1 MNISQYFIQRP
12 IFAAVLSLL
21 IFISGALALFQLP
34 ITEYPEVV
42 PPTIVVNAS
51 YPGANPEVLA
61 NTVAAPLEQAIN
73 GIENMLYMSSQSTAD
88 GSLSITVTFA
98 LGTPVDAAQVRVQSR
113 VARAYPRLP
122 EDVQRLGVT
131 TRKSSPNLTMVVHLL
146 SPDSRYDMLYLSNFA
161 NLKVKDEL
169 ARIEGAGSV
178 QAFGAGDYAIRI
190 WVNPE
195 KAASLNLTTSDIIA
209 AIREQNRQAAAGT
222 VGAQPNAG
230 SNPFQLL
237 IKVKGRLESVEEFKD
252 IIVRVGDNGAITRL
266 KDVARVELGSNSY
279 ALRSLL
285 NNKPAAAVAIFQS
298 SGSNAI
304 QLSDDVRARMEELK
318 TTFPDGIDYD
328 IVYDPTVFV
337 RGSIEA
343 VIKTLLEAILLV
355 VIVVVLFLQTWRASI
370 IPLVAVPVSLVGTFA
385 VMHLFG
391 FSLNAL
397 SLFGLVL
404 AIGIVVDDAIVVVE
418 NVERNIALGKT
429 SIEATKQ
436 AMREVTGPI
445 IATSLVLSAVFIPT
459 AFISGLSGQFYK
471 QFALTI
477 AISTIIS
484 TFNSLTLSPALAA
497 VLLKPHDAP
506 KDWFSKVLDAI
517 FGRFIFKPF
526 NRFFNALSDFYM
538 GLIKRIIRLSMLALA
553 IYAGLIVLTQDLF
566 QNTPTGFVPPQD
578 KMYLI
583 AFANLPDAASLDR
596 TDKVI
601 QRMSEIALE
610 HPGVESSVA
619 FPGLSING
627 FTIASN
633 SGVVFITLKPFD
645 ERPNVSYWDQFKH
658 FAFNADL
665 PPDLS
670 AQTISDQL
678 NMQLG
683 VIDEGFVVV
692 VPPPPVLGLGT
703 TGGFKLQIEDRA
715 NLGYAKLFEETQK
728 VLYQAYMNPALDPM
742 STFSFFKANVPQIKV
757 DVDRE
762 KAKVHGVAVDEIFQ
776 TLQAYMGSVYVNDV
790 NLFGRTYQV
799 NLQADAEFRVDE
811 SQIEQ
816 LKVRNVQGE
825 MVPLATFVD
834 VTHTSGPDMVTRY
847 NNYPA
852 ADLNS
857 GPGPGYSSGQA
868 EAAMIEILDASL
880 PSGMAYE
887 WTDLTYQQILAGD
900 TAIYMFPLVVLLVF
914 LVLAAQY
921 ESWSLPVAIIL
932 IVPMTLLSAMVG
944 VVLWGLNNNI
954 FTQIGFIVLVGLAAK
969 NAILIVEFAKD
980 KQDQGMELIAATI
993 EASRLRLRP
1002 ILMTS
1007 LAFIMGVVPLVFS
1020 SGAGAEMREA
1030 MGVAV
1035 FAGMIG
1041 VTIFGLLLTPLFY
1054 ALVRKYAAKAS

>member
-1 MNISQYFIQRP
+1 MISQYFIQRP
-12 IFAAVLSLL
+12 IFAGVLSAL
-21 IFISGALALFQLP
+21 IFIAGAIALFQLP

-42 PPTIVVNAS
+42 PPTVVVNAS
-51 YPGANPEVLA
+51 YPGANPVVIAE
-61 NTVAAPLEQAIN
+61 TVAAPLEQAIN
-73 GIENMLYMSSQSTAD
+73 GVEDMLYLSSQSTAD
-88 GSLSITVTFA
+88 GSLAITVTFA
-98 LGTPVDAAQVRVQSR
+98 LGTNIDDAQVKVQNR
-113 VARAYPRLP
+113 VARALPRLP

-131 TRKSSPNLTMVVHLL
+131 TEKSSPNLTMVVHIL

-169 ARIEGAGSV
+169 ARIEGAGTV
-178 QAFGAGDYAIRI
+178 RVFGAGDYAVRI
-190 WVNPE
+190 WLNPE
-195 KAASLNLTTSDIIA
+195 KVANLNLTTSDIVA

-222 VGAQPNAG
+222 IGAPPGANN
-230 SNPFQLL
+230 NPFQLL
-237 IKVKGRLESVEEFKD
+237 IKVKGRLESVEEFND
-252 IIVRVGDNGAITRL
+252 IIVRVSDSGAITRL
-266 KDVARVELGSNSY
+266 KDVARIELGSNSY

-298 SGSNAI
+298 PGSNAI
-304 QLSDDVRARMEELK
+304 ELSDDVRARMDELK
-318 TTFPDGIDYD
+318 ATFPEGVDYD
-328 IVYDPTVFV
+328 IVYDPTIFV

-343 VIKTLLEAILLV
+343 VVKTLLEAILLV
-355 VIVVVLFLQTWRASI
+355 VVVVVLFLQTWRASI

-429 SIEATKQ
+429 PMDATKQ

-497 VLLKPHDAP
+497 VLLKPHDAK
-506 KDWFSKVLDAI
+506 KDWFSRFLDSL
-517 FGRFIFKPF
+517 FGRFIFRPF
-526 NRFFNALSDFYM
+526 NRFFE
-538 GLIKRIIRLSMLALA
+538 GLTHTYTAVLRRILRGTAIVLAL
-553 IYAGLIVLTQDLF
+553 YAGFMVLTYHQF
-566 QNTPTGFVPPQD
+566 QTTPTGFVPQQD
-578 KMYLI
+578 KMYLV
-583 AFANLPDAASLDR
+583 AFASLPDAASLDR
-596 TDKVI
+596 TDAVI
-601 QRMSEIALE
+601 QKMSAIALE

-627 FTIASN
+627 FTVASN
-633 SGVVFITLKPFD
+633 AGVVFVTLKPFE
-645 ERPNVSYWDQFKH
+645 ERQT
-658 FAFNADL
+658 
-665 PPDLS
+665 PDLS
-670 AQTISDQL
+670 AQAIAGQL
-678 NMQLG
+678 NGKFG
-683 VIDEGFVVV
+683 VIDEGFVAVV
-692 VPPPPVLGLGT
+692 APPPVLGLGT

-715 NLGYAKLFEETQK
+715 NLGYDRLFEETQK
-728 VLYQAYMNPALDPM
+728 VLGQAYGTPELNPMA
-742 STFSFFKANVPQIKV
+742 TFSFYKANVPQISV

-762 KAKVHGVAVDEIFQ
+762 KAKIHGVAITDIFQ

-799 NLQADAEFRVDE
+799 TLQADQAYRLDA
-811 SQIEQ
+811 SQIAL
-816 LKVRNVQGE
+816 LKVRNRSGE
-825 MVPLATFVD
+825 MVPLASFVD
-834 VTHTSGPDMVTRY
+834 ISHTSGPDTVTRY

-852 ADLNS
+852 ADINS
-857 GPGPGYSSGQA
+857 GPAPGFSSGQA
-868 EAAMIEILDASL
+868 EAAMVRILEQSL
-880 PSGMAYE
+880 PIGMAYE

-900 TAIYMFPLVVLLVF
+900 TTLYIFPLVVLLVF

-921 ESWSLPVAIIL
+921 ESWGLPLAIIL
-932 IVPMTLLSAMVG
+932 IVPMTLLSALTG
-944 VVLWGLNNNI
+944 VIIAGGDNNI

-969 NAILIVEFAKD
+969 NAILIVEFAKEKED
-980 KQDQGMELIAATI
+980 HGLSLYKAVV

-1020 SGAGAEMREA
+1020 EGAGAEMRNA

-1035 FAGMIG
+1035 FSGMIG
-1041 VTIFGLLLTPLFY
+1041 VTVFGLLLTPVFY
-1054 ALVRKYAAKAS
+1054 GLVRRRAARKRTTQEAGR

>member
-1 MNISQYFIQRP
+1 MISQYFIHRP
-12 IFAAVLSLL
+12 IFAGVLSAIILL
-21 IFISGALALFQLP
+21 AGALSLFQLP

-42 PPTIVVNAS
+42 PPTVVVSAS
-51 YPGANPEVLA
+51 YPGANPVVVSE
-61 NTVAAPLEQAIN
+61 TVAAPLEQAIN
-73 GIENMLYMSSQSTAD
+73 GVENMLYMSSQSTAD
-88 GSLSITVTFA
+88 GALNITVTFA
-98 LGTPVDAAQVRVQSR
+98 LGTNIDDAQVQVQNR
-113 VARAYPRLP
+113 VARAMPRLP

-131 TRKSSPNLTMVVHLL
+131 TEKSSPNLTMVVHLL

-169 ARIEGAGSV
+169 ARIEGAGTV
-178 QAFGAGDYAIRI
+178 RVFGAGDYAVRV
-190 WVNPE
+190 WLNPE
-195 KAASLNLTTSDIIA
+195 KVASLNLTTTDIIT

-222 VGAQPNAG
+222 IGAQPSEQG
-230 SNPFQLL
+230 NPFQLL
-237 IKVKGRLESVEEFKD
+237 IKVKGRLDNVEEFND
-252 IIVRVGDNGAITRL
+252 IIVRVGEGGAITRL
-266 KDVARVELGSNSY
+266 RDVARVELGSNSY

-298 SGSNAI
+298 PGSNAI

-318 TTFPDGIDYD
+318 QTFPAGVDYD
-328 IVYDPTVFV
+328 IVYDPTIFV

-343 VIKTLLEAILLV
+343 VVKTLLEAILLV
-355 VIVVVLFLQTWRASI
+355 VVVVVLFLQTWRASI

-429 SIEATKQ
+429 PVEATKQ

-459 AFISGLSGQFYK
+459 AFISGLTGQFYK

-484 TFNSLTLSPALAA
+484 TFNSLTMSPALAA
-497 VLLKPHDAP
+497 ALLKPHDARQ
-506 KDWFSKVLDAI
+506 DWFGRLLDTV
-517 FGRFIFKPF
+517 FGRFVFKPF
-526 NRFFNALSDFYM
+526 NRFFEGLSRSYM
-538 GLIKRIIRLSMLALA
+538 LILKKLIRGASIILVLYLGLI
-553 IYAGLIVLTQDLF
+553 GLTYHQF
-566 QNTPTGFVPPQD
+566 QTTPTGFVPQQD

-583 AFANLPDAASLDR
+583 AFASLPDAASLER
-596 TDKVI
+596 TDAVI

-627 FTIASN
+627 FTVASN
-633 SGVVFITLKPFD
+633 SGVVFVTLKPFS
-645 ERPNVSYWDQFKH
+645 ERMT
-658 FAFNADL
+658 
-665 PPDLS
+665 PDLS
-670 AQTISDQL
+670 AQAIAGQL
-678 NMQLG
+678 NGRLS
-683 VIDEGFVVV
+683 VIKEGFVAV

-703 TGGFKLQIEDRA
+703 TGGFKLQIEDRG
-715 NLGYAKLFEETQK
+715 NLGYERLFQETQK
-728 VLYQAYMNPALDPM
+728 VLGQAYGTPELNPM
-742 STFSFFKANVPQIKV
+742 STFSFFKANVPQIQV

-762 KAKVHGVAVDEIFQ
+762 KAKIHGVAISDIFQ

-799 NLQADAEFRVDE
+799 NLQADESFRADE
-811 SQIEQ
+811 SQIDR
-816 LKVRNVQGE
+816 LKVRNRNGE
-825 MVPLATFVD
+825 MVPLASFIEIS
-834 VTHTSGPDMVTRY
+834 HTSGPDTVTRY

-852 ADLNS
+852 ADINS
-857 GPGPGYSSGQA
+857 GPAPGFSSGQA
-868 EAAMIEILDASL
+868 EAAITRILEQSL
-880 PSGMAYE
+880 PNGMAFE

-900 TAIYMFPLVVLLVF
+900 TTLFVFPLVVLLVF

-921 ESWSLPVAIIL
+921 ESWGLPLAIIM
-932 IVPMTLLSAMVG
+932 IVPMTLLSAMTG
-944 VVLWGLNNNI
+944 VIIAGGDNNI

-969 NAILIVEFAKD
+969 NAILIVEFAKEKED
-980 KQDQGMELIAATI
+980 HGLPLKQAVL

-1007 LAFIMGVVPLVFS
+1007 LAFIMGVVPLVVS
-1020 SGAGAEMREA
+1020 TGAGAEMRHA

-1035 FAGMIG
+1035 FSGMIG
-1041 VTIFGLLLTPLFY
+1041 VTVFGLILTPLFY
-1054 ALVRKYAAKAS
+1054 KLVRRWFSGVKVEAE

>member
-1 MNISQYFIQRP
+1 MISQYFIQRP
-12 IFAAVLSLL
+12 IFAGVLSMM
-21 IFISGALALFQLP
+21 IFLAGAIAMFQLP

-42 PPTIVVNAS
+42 PPTVVVNAT
-51 YPGANPEVLA
+51 YPGANPVVIA
-61 NTVAAPLEQAIN
+61 DTVAAPLEQAIN
-73 GIENMLYMSSQSTAD
+73 GVENMLYMSSQSTAD
-88 GSLSITVTFA
+88 GSLAITVTFA
-98 LGTPVDAAQVRVQSR
+98 LGTNVDDAQVQVQNR
-113 VARAYPRLP
+113 VARALPRLP

-131 TRKSSPNLTMVVHLL
+131 TEKSSPNLTMVVHLL

-178 QAFGAGDYAIRI
+178 RVFGAGDYAVRI
-190 WVNPE
+190 WLNPE
-195 KAASLNLTTSDIIA
+195 KVASLNLTTTDIIG

-222 VGAQPNAG
+222 IGAPPNAQG
-230 SNPFQLL
+230 NPFQLL
-237 IKVKGRLESVEEFKD
+237 IKVKGRLENVEEFND
-252 IIVRVGDNGAITRL
+252 IIIRVGENGAITRL

-298 SGSNAI
+298 PGSNAI

-318 TTFPDGIDYD
+318 ATFPEGVDYD
-328 IVYDPTVFV
+328 IVYDPTIFV

-343 VIKTLLEAILLV
+343 VVKTLLEAVLLV

-429 SIEATKQ
+429 SLEATKQ

-484 TFNSLTLSPALAA
+484 TFNSLTLSPALSA
-497 VLLKPHDAP
+497 VLLKPHDAK
-506 KDWFSKVLDAI
+506 KDWFSRLLDRL
-517 FGRFIFKPF
+517 FGRWLFAPF
-526 NRFFNALSDFYM
+526 NRFFESVSHGYM
-538 GLIKRIIRLSMLALA
+538 GLLKRLIRGASIVMVLYL
-553 IYAGLIVLTQDLF
+553 GLMGLTYHQF
-566 QNTPTGFVPPQD
+566 QTTPTGFVPQQD
-578 KMYLI
+578 KMYLV
-583 AFANLPDAASLDR
+583 AFASLPDAASLDR
-596 TDKVI
+596 TDAII
-601 QRMSEIALE
+601 QQMSEIALQ

-627 FTIASN
+627 FTVASN
-633 SGVVFITLKPFD
+633 SGVVFVSLKPFD
-645 ERPNVSYWDQFKH
+645 ERQGPGM
-658 FAFNADL
+658 
-665 PPDLS
+665 S
-670 AQTISDQL
+670 ANDIAMQL
-678 NMQLG
+678 NMNMG
-683 VIDEGFVVV
+683 VINEGFVAV

-703 TGGFKLQIEDRA
+703 TGGFKLQIEDRG
-715 NLGYAKLFEETQK
+715 NLGYERLYAETQK
-728 VLYQAYMNPALDPM
+728 VLGQAYQTPELNPM
-742 STFSFFKANVPQIKV
+742 STFSFFKANVPQINV
-757 DVDRE
+757 EVDRE
-762 KAKVHGVAVDEIFQ
+762 KAKVHGVAISDIFQ

-799 NLQADAEFRVDE
+799 NLQAEESFRADE
-811 SQIEQ
+811 SQIDR
-816 LKVRNVQGE
+816 LKVRNRHGE
-825 MVPLATFVD
+825 MVPLASFVE
-834 VTHTSGPDMVTRY
+834 VTHTSGPDMVARY

-852 ADLNS
+852 ADVNS
-857 GPGPGYSSGQA
+857 GPAPGYSSGQA
-868 EAAMIEILDASL
+868 EAAMMGILANL
-880 PSGMAYE
+880 PNGLAYE

-900 TAIYMFPLVVLLVF
+900 TTLYIFPLVVLLVF

-921 ESWSLPVAIIL
+921 ESWGLPLAIIL
-932 IVPMTLLSAMVG
+932 IVPMTLLSAMTG
-944 VVLWGLNNNI
+944 VIIAGSDNNI

-969 NAILIVEFAKD
+969 NAILIVEFAKEKED
-980 KQDQGMELIAATI
+980 HGLSLRQAVL

-1002 ILMTS
+1002 IIMTS

-1020 SGAGAEMREA
+1020 TGAGAEMRHA

-1035 FAGMIG
+1035 FSGMIG
-1041 VTIFGLLLTPLFY
+1041 VTVFGLILTPLFY
-1054 ALVRKYAAKAS
+1054 KLVRRYLNRVPSD

>member
-1 MNISQYFIQRP
+1 MISQYFIQRP
-12 IFAAVLSLL
+12 IFAGVLSAL
-21 IFISGALALFQLP
+21 IFIAGAIALFQLP

-42 PPTIVVNAS
+42 PPTVVVNAS
-51 YPGANPEVLA
+51 YPGANPVVIAE
-61 NTVAAPLEQAIN
+61 TVAAPLEQAIN
-73 GIENMLYMSSQSTAD
+73 GVEDMLYLSSQSTAD
-88 GSLSITVTFA
+88 GSLAITVTFA
-98 LGTPVDAAQVRVQSR
+98 LGTNVDDAQVKVQNR
-113 VARAYPRLP
+113 VARALPRLP

-131 TRKSSPNLTMVVHLL
+131 TEKSSPNLTMVVHIL

-169 ARIEGAGSV
+169 ARIEGAGTV
-178 QAFGAGDYAIRI
+178 RVFGAGDYAVRI
-190 WVNPE
+190 WLNPE
-195 KAASLNLTTSDIIA
+195 KVANLNLTTSDVVA

-222 VGAQPNAG
+222 IGAPPGANN
-230 SNPFQLL
+230 NPFQLL
-237 IKVKGRLESVEEFKD
+237 IKVKGRLESVEEFND
-252 IIVRVGDNGAITRL
+252 IIIRVSDDGAITRL

-298 SGSNAI
+298 PGSNAI
-304 QLSDDVRARMEELK
+304 QLSDDVRQRMEELK
-318 TTFPDGIDYD
+318 ATFPEGVDYD
-328 IVYDPTVFV
+328 IVYDPTIFV

-343 VIKTLLEAILLV
+343 VVKTLLEAILLV
-355 VIVVVLFLQTWRASI
+355 VVVVVLFLQTWRASI

-429 SIEATKQ
+429 SLDATKQ

-497 VLLKPHDAP
+497 VLLKPHDAK
-506 KDWFSKVLDAI
+506 KDWFSRLLDSLL
-517 FGRFIFKPF
+517 GRIVFRPF
-526 NRFFNALSDFYM
+526 NRFFDGLTNAYTAL
-538 GLIKRIIRLSMLALA
+538 LRRILRGTAIVLAL
-553 IYAGLIVLTQDLF
+553 YAGFMVLTYEQF
-566 QNTPTGFVPPQD
+566 QSTPTGFVPQQD
-578 KMYLI
+578 KMYLV
-583 AFANLPDAASLDR
+583 AFASLPDAASLDR
-596 TDKVI
+596 TDAVI
-601 QRMSEIALE
+601 QKMSAIALE

-627 FTIASN
+627 FTVASN
-633 SGVVFITLKPFD
+633 SGVVFVTLKPFD
-645 ERPNVSYWDQFKH
+645 ERQT
-658 FAFNADL
+658 
-665 PPDLS
+665 PDLS
-670 AQTISDQL
+670 ADAIAGQL
-678 NMQLG
+678 NGQFG
-683 VIDEGFVVV
+683 VIDEGFVAVV
-692 VPPPPVLGLGT
+692 APPPVLGLGT

-715 NLGYAKLFEETQK
+715 NLGYDRLFEETQK
-728 VLYQAYMNPALDPM
+728 VLGQAYMTPELNPMA
-742 STFSFFKANVPQIKV
+742 TFSFYKANVPQISV

-762 KAKVHGVAVDEIFQ
+762 KAKIHGVAITDIFQ

-799 NLQADAEFRVDE
+799 NLQADAEFRLDD
-811 SQIEQ
+811 SQIAR
-816 LKVRNVQGE
+816 LKVRNRSGE
-825 MVPLATFVD
+825 MVPLAAFVE
-834 VTHTSGPDMVTRY
+834 VSHTSGPDTVTRY

-852 ADLNS
+852 ADINS
-857 GPGPGYSSGQA
+857 GPAPGYSSGQA
-868 EAAMIEILDASL
+868 EAAMVDILEQSL
-880 PSGMAYE
+880 PIGMAYE

-900 TAIYMFPLVVLLVF
+900 TTLYIFPLVVLLVF

-921 ESWSLPVAIIL
+921 ESWGLPMAIIL
-932 IVPMTLLSAMVG
+932 IVPMTLLSALTG
-944 VVLWGLNNNI
+944 VIIAGGDNNI

-969 NAILIVEFAKD
+969 NAILIVEFAKEKED
-980 KQDQGMELIAATI
+980 HGLSLYKAVV

-1020 SGAGAEMREA
+1020 EGAGAEMRNA

-1035 FAGMIG
+1035 FSGMIG
-1041 VTIFGLLLTPLFY
+1041 VTIFGLLLTPVFY
-1054 ALVRKYAAKAS
+1054 GLVRRRKARREAEQLPQS

>member
-1 MNISQYFIQRP
+1 MISQYFIQRP
-12 IFAAVLSLL
+12 IFAGVLSAL
-21 IFISGALALFQLP
+21 IFIAGALAVFQLP

-42 PPTIVVNAS
+42 PPTVVVSAS
-51 YPGANPEVLA
+51 YPGANPVVVA
-61 NTVAAPLEQAIN
+61 DTVAAPLEQAIN
-73 GIENMLYMSSQSTAD
+73 GVENMLYMSSQATAD
-88 GSLSITVTFA
+88 GGLNVTVTFA
-98 LGTPVDAAQVRVQSR
+98 LGTNIDDAQVQVQNR
-113 VARAYPRLP
+113 VARALPRLP

-131 TRKSSPNLTMVVHLL
+131 TEKSSPNLTMVVHLL

-169 ARIEGAGSV
+169 ARIEGAGTV
-178 QAFGAGDYAIRI
+178 RVFGAGDYSIRV
-190 WVNPE
+190 WLDPE
-195 KAASLNLTTSDIIA
+195 KVASLNLTTSDVIA

-222 VGAQPNAG
+222 IGAQPSAQG
-230 SNPFQLL
+230 NPFQLL
-237 IKVKGRLESVEEFKD
+237 IKVRGRLESIEEFND

-266 KDVARVELGSNSY
+266 KDVARVELGASSY

-298 SGSNAI
+298 PGSNAI

-318 TTFPDGIDYD
+318 QSFPEGIDYD
-328 IVYDPTVFV
+328 IVYDPTIFV

-343 VIKTLLEAILLV
+343 VVKTLLEAVLLV

-418 NVERNIALGKT
+418 NVERNIALGKNAVD
-429 SIEATKQ
+429 ATRQ
-436 AMREVTGPI
+436 AMKEVTGPI

-459 AFISGLSGQFYK
+459 AFISGLTGQFYQ

-497 VLLKPHDAP
+497 TLLKPHDAK
-506 KDWFSKVLDAI
+506 KDWFARILDALLM
-517 FGRFIFKPF
+517 RPVFKPF
-526 NRFFNALSDFYM
+526 NRFFDALSHGYVS
-538 GLIKRIIRLSMLALA
+538 LLKRVIRGM
-553 IYAGLIVLTQDLF
+553 IIVLGLYVVLIGVTKHYFDE
-566 QNTPTGFVPPQD
+566 TPTGFVPGQD

-583 AFANLPDAASLDR
+583 AFAQLPDAASLDR
-596 TDKVI
+596 TDAVI
-601 QRMSEIALE
+601 RQMSDIALS
-610 HPGVESSVA
+610 HPGVEASVA

-627 FTIASN
+627 FTVASN
-633 SGVVFITLKPFD
+633 SGVVFVTLKSFD
-645 ERPNVSYWDQFKH
+645 ERQSEDLKADQI
-658 FAFNADL
+658 AM
-665 PPDLS
+665 
-670 AQTISDQL
+670 QL
-678 NMQLG
+678 NMQMS
-683 VIDEGFVVV
+683 VIKEGFVAVV
-692 VPPPPVLGLGT
+692 APPPVLGLGT

-715 NLGYAKLFEETQK
+715 NLGYERLYEETQK
-728 VLYQAYMNPALDPM
+728 VLGQAYGTPELNPMA
-742 STFSFFKANVPQIKV
+742 TFSFYKANVPQIQV

-762 KAKVHGVAVDEIFQ
+762 KAKIHGVAITDIFQ

-799 NLQADAEFRVDE
+799 NLQADEQFRADE
-811 SQIEQ
+811 SQIDR
-816 LKVRNVQGE
+816 LKVRNRDGE
-825 MVPLATFVD
+825 MVPLAAFVE
-834 VTHTSGPDMVTRY
+834 VSHTSGPDTVSRY

-852 ADLNS
+852 ADINS
-857 GPGPGYSSGQA
+857 GPGPGFSSGQA
-868 EAAMIEILDASL
+868 EAAMVAILDRSL
-880 PSGMAYE
+880 PVGMEYE

-900 TAIYMFPLVVLLVF
+900 TAMFVFPLVVLLVF

-921 ESWSLPVAIIL
+921 ESWSLPLAIIL
-932 IVPMTLLSAMVG
+932 IVPMTLLSALIG
-944 VVLWGLNNNI
+944 VSINNGDNNI
-954 FTQIGFIVLVGLAAK
+954 FTQIGLIVLVGLAAK
-969 NAILIVEFAKD
+969 NAILIVEFAKE
-980 KQDQGMELIAATI
+980 KEDQGLPTLAAVL

-1007 LAFIMGVVPLVFS
+1007 LAFIMGVLPLVIS

-1041 VTIFGLLLTPLFY
+1041 VTFFGLFLTPVFY
-1054 ALVRKYAAKAS
+1054 KLVRRFSGGDKQDRETL